1 MLRYVALRLISTVP
15 VLAFVLL
22 LAFFLLHLAPG
33 DPAALIAG
41 DSATPAQVD
50 AIRAQLHLNEPL
62 STQLWIWLV
71 DLAHFDLGRSVFSN
85 LPVTDLIMQRIEPT
99 LMLAISTTILAVLI
113 AVPLGVI
120 AAYRART
127 GIDRAVIGLA
137 VAGYSV
143 PVFVIGYCLVF
154 VFAVRLHWLP
164 VQGYQPLSGGIA
176 GTLRSLALPTVA
188 LALLYI
194 GLIARVTRATM
205 LEVLDEDYIRT
216 ARAKGALT
224 LRIVGIHALKNA
236 GPPVVT
242 VIGIGFASLIGGVVV
257 TETVFNIP
265 GLGRL
270 TAEAVL
276 RRDYPLVQ
284 GVLLTFA
291 VMLVLIN
298 LVVDL
303 TYPLFDPR
311 IRY

>member
-1 MLRYVALRLISTVP
+1 MLRYVGLRLLSTIP

-41 DSATPAQVD
+41 DSATPAQVE

-62 STQLWIWLV
+62 STQLWIWLI

-85 LPVTDLIMQRIEPT
+85 LPVTQLIAQRFEPT
-99 LMLAISTTILAVLI
+99 LMLAISTTILAVLL

-127 GIDRAVIGLA
+127 GIDRGVIVLA

-143 PVFVIGYCLVF
+143 PVFVIGYCLIF
-154 VFAVRLHWLP
+154 VFAVQLHWLP
-164 VQGYQPLSGGIA
+164 VQGYKPLAEGLG
-176 GTLRSLALPTVA
+176 GTLRSLVLPTVA
-188 LALLYI
+188 LALLYV

-224 LRIVGIHALKNA
+224 LRVLCIHALKNA
-236 GPPVVT
+236 GPPIVT

-284 GVLLTFA
+284 GMLLTFA
-291 VMLVLIN
+291 VMLVAIN

>member
-1 MLRYVALRLISTVP
+1 MSALRLLSTIP

-41 DSATPAQVD
+41 DSAAPAAVE
-50 AIRAQLHLNEPL
+50 AIRVQLHLNEPL

-85 LPVTDLIMQRIEPT
+85 LPVTQLIAQRFEPT
-99 LMLAISTTILAVLI
+99 LMLALTTTILAIMV

-127 GIDRAVIGLA
+127 AIDRGVIILA

-143 PVFVIGYCLVF
+143 PVFVIGYCLIF
-154 VFAVRLHWLP
+154 VFAVQLHWLP
-164 VQGYQPLSGGIA
+164 VQGYQPLSGGLG
-176 GTLRSLALPTVA
+176 GTLRSLVLPTVA
-188 LALLYI
+188 LALLYV

-205 LEVLDEDYIRT
+205 LEILDEDYIRT

-224 LRIVGIHALKNA
+224 LRVLWIHALKNA

-242 VIGIGFASLIGGVVV
+242 VVGIGFASLIGGVVV

-284 GVLLTFA
+284 GMLLTFA
-291 VMLVLIN
+291 VMLVAIN